1 VKKVKKVK
9 RVNKAAEIRTLLAE
23 GVDVGTISKKL
34 HIPKPYV
41 IQVRWHW
48 KKAGSPPPK
57 KAKPQPKK
65 LFIQPQHL
73 DKALKL
79 LGSEPKK
86 SPREIWDAREKQ
98 LTEEMEARQKVDV
111 TETFSGLFG
120 AALPKLQG
128 EPAKFDWSAFEETRE
143 DPVNHPS
150 HYMAGGIETI
160 DFIEAKKLNYRLGN
174 VVKYVSRC
182 GLKSDNPLEDLRKA
196 RWYLDREIENLSGW

>member
-1 VKKVKKVK
+1 MKKVKKVK

-79 LGSEPKK
+79 LESEP
-86 SPREIWDAREKQ
+86 
-98 LTEEMEARQKVDV
+98 QKVEV
-111 TETFSGLFG
+111 TETFSDLFG
-120 AALPKLQG
+120 TALPKHEGTL
-128 EPAKFDWSAFEETRE
+128 AKFDWSAFEETRE
-143 DPVNHPS
+143 DPVNHPD
-150 HYMAGGIETI
+150 HYTAGGIETI
-160 DFIEAKKLNYRLGN
+160 DFIEAKKLNYHLGN

-182 GLKSDNPLEDLRKA
+182 GLKSDNPLEDLKKA